1 MNEGQLV
8 VGYHGCDITT
18 RDDLVAG
25 RATPQLSHN
34 RYDWLGPG
42 FYIFENDHDRAEAFA
57 RTAAAAPE
65 RRLTARPIAQP
76 AVVGCL
82 LSVQRC
88 LDMTTHAGVREF
100 EAACM
105 AVLGHDGH
113 SPGRRVPANRA
124 RDDEDADNVLRHL
137 DNAIFNHIHRA
148 REAIPHSLPY
158 QAVRGAFQQGAELV
172 PRSGFH
178 RDSHIQIALR
188 DLACVIGWF
197 LPQLNELLAEAAY
210 RQALLQLE
218 RVRQAHPKPRQRLP
232 PSG

>member
-1 MNEGQLV
+1 VNEGQLV

-25 RATPQLSHN
+25 RTTPQLSHN

-42 FYIFENDHDRAEAFA
+42 FYLFENDHDRAEIFA

-88 LDMTTHAGVREF
+88 LDMTTHAGVMEF

-105 AVLGHDGH
+105 TIGEHE
-113 SPGRRVPANRA
+113 GRPPANRP
-124 RDDEDADNVLRHL
+124 RDEADANNVLRHL
-137 DNAIFNHIHRA
+137 DNAIFDHIHRA
-148 REAIPHSLPY
+148 REAIPHALPY

-188 DLACVIGWF
+188 DLACVVGWF
-197 LPQLNELLAEAAY
+197 LPQLNALLAEAAY
-210 RQALLQLE
+210 QHAILQLE
-218 RVRQAHPKPRQRLP
+218 QVRQAHPKPRQHLSP
-232 PSG
+232 PG